1 MNITNDHNLPSL
13 IVDALTTD
21 TYSKGNSN
29 RSVTQLIDAPRIGV
43 LFTEHEDSIDKDAVE
58 FLWTRFGTSVHNMF
72 EDAVESKENLITE
85 ERLYVKSND
94 WVISGA
100 IDLQEITPEGR
111 IISDYKVTSV
121 WAVIYSKKSWHHQLN
136 AYAWLVRHATGDA
149 VKQLRIIAIMRDWK
163 ANDAK
168 KGGNY
173 PQSPIEIID
182 IPLASDIN
190 QDAYMDQ
197 RIKLHQEAEFAFL
210 CGDPLPLCS
219 DEERWRKPDSWAIH
233 KTSSQRALRVFDNKD
248 DAKRFA
254 REARTYKKNRDE
266 KVFIR
271 TRSGTAT
278 RCQQNWCKVAPFC
291 DQFLGELERAAK

>member
-1 MNITNDHNLPSL
+1 MNITNDHNLPSFV
-13 IVDALTTD
+13 VDALTTD

-121 WAVIYSKKSWHHQLN
+121 WSVIYDKKEWHHQLN
-136 AYAWLVRHATGDA
+136 AYAWLVRHATGDT
-149 VKQLRIIAIMRDWK
+149 VKQLRIIAILRDWK
-163 ANDAK
+163 QNDAK
-168 KGGNY
+168 KGGDY
-173 PQSPIEIID
+173 PQSPIQIID

-190 QDAYMDQ
+190 QNAYMDQ

-210 CGDPLPLCS
+210 CGEQLPLCS
-219 DEERWRKPDSWAIH
+219 DEERWKKPDTYALIKDGGSRAI
-233 KTSSQRALRVFDNKD
+233 RVFENEKD
-248 DAKRFA
+248 AIAFR
-254 REARTYKKNRDE
+254 REAKIKARKKSD
-266 KVFIR
+266 KVFME
-271 TRSGTAT
+271 TRKGTPT

-291 DQFLGELERAAK
+291 DQFLGELERARK